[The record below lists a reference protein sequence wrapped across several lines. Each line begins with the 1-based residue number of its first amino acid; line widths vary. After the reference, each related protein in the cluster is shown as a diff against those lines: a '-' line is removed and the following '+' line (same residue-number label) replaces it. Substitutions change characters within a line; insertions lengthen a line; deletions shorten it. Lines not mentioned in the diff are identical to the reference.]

1 MPSIRVMTV
10 SCMGTGVPSWVAW
23 HGRPARG
30 GMGISQWSRSGHLP
44 NDDHVVLA
52 VFLGAF
58 GAGRIPHVP
67 LMNDQ
72 ILLSGVRLNPSA
84 TCPRRSRFSCNSGLS
99 THLLSP

>member
-1 MPSIRVMTV
+1 MTV

-23 HGRPARG
+23 HGRLARG
-30 GMGISQWSRSGHLP
+30 VWMSLCGLRSGHLP
-44 NDDHVVLA
+44 DDDHVVLA
-52 VFLGAF
+52 VLLRAF